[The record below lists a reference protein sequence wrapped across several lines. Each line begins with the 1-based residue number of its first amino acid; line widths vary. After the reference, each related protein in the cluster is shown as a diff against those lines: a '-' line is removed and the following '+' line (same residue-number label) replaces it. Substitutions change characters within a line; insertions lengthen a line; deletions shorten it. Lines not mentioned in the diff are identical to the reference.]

1 MWVLKLQSWTISK
14 EYVHFVKNQ
23 AQSNTT
29 AVSLKSLIA
38 TVLFLVLISPPV
50 LVNLCFLAKKNAIRK
65 TIREN
70 LIHNLTDS
78 DLVVLTFTKA
88 NAQKELHWEHQD
100 EFEYRG
106 KMYDVVRYK
115 EEGNLIHYW
124 CWPDEPESNLNQKL
138 ISLTA
143 KLLNQAPEP
152 KHQGEKLVVNA
163 VVSSKSTKEY
173 LPSNF
178 LAIYTHFVP

>member
-1 MWVLKLQSWTISK
+1 M
-14 EYVHFVKNQ
+14 
-23 AQSNTT
+23 
-29 AVSLKSLIA
+29 SLKSLIA

-138 ISLTA
+138 ISVTA

-152 KHQGEKLVVNA
+152 KHQGEKLVVFFKALFFEKESQVNLYPPIII
-163 VVSSKSTKEY
+163 STILLTCGACYHAPALDILET
-173 LPSNF
+173 PPR
-178 LAIYTHFVP
+178 AT